1 MKCFV
6 IAGLVLALSLSATGC
21 SNSGLSVDIN
31 KDAVKSAVSSGVD
44 TAKSKMTSEFEDLTK
59 AKDRVSSIVSD
70 AKSGKGL
77 TEETVQTM
85 IEEAIKG
92 TGLEGN
98 IEVKIVG
105 KNYEVKVTDD
115 SGVTLVTMKLAK
127 DSDLLSKE
135 SRDKVVEQI
144 KDFIGKWYTIQ
155 YLN

>member
-6 IAGLVLALSLSATGC
+6 VAGLVLALSLSATGC

-44 TAKSKMTSEFEDLTK
+44 TAKSKVTGGVEDLTK
-59 AKDRVSSIVSD
+59 AKDKVSSIVSD
-70 AKSGKGL
+70 TKSGKGL

-115 SGVTLVTMKLAK
+115 SGVTLVSMKLAK

-135 SRDKVVEQI
+135 SRDKVIEQI
-144 KDFIGKWYTIQ
+144 KDFIGKWYYIQ
-155 YLN
+155 YTN

>member
-1 MKCFV
+1 MKCFIV
-6 IAGLVLALSLSATGC
+6 AGLVLALSLSATGC
-21 SNSGLSVDIN
+21 SHSGLSVDIN

-44 TAKSKMTSEFEDLTK
+44 TAKSKVTSGFEDLTK

-77 TEETVQTM
+77 TEKKVQTI
-85 IEEAIKG
+85 IEEAIEG

-98 IEVKIVG
+98 IKVKIVG

-115 SGVTLVTMKLAK
+115 SGVTLVSMKLAK

-135 SRDKVVEQI
+135 SRDKVIEQI
-144 KDFIGKWYTIQ
+144 KDFIGKWYNTQ
-155 YLN
+155 YTN

>member
-6 IAGLVLALSLSATGC
+6 VAGLVLALSLSATGC

-44 TAKSKMTSEFEDLTK
+44 TAKFKVTNGYEDLKK
-59 AKDRVSSIVSD
+59 ARNRISGIVSD

-85 IEEAIKG
+85 IEEALEG
-92 TGLEGN
+92 TG
-98 IEVKIVG
+98 IEKNVKVELVG
-105 KNYEVKVTDD
+105 KNYEVTVTDD
-115 SGVTLVTMKLAK
+115 SGNTLVSMKLAK

-135 SRDKVVEQI
+135 SRDKVIKQI
-144 KDFIGKWYTIQ
+144 KDFVGDVYSIL
-155 YLN
+155 YLK

>member
-44 TAKSKMTSEFEDLTK
+44 TAKSKMTSGFEDLTK

>member
-1 MKCFV
+1 MKCFIV
-6 IAGLVLALSLSATGC
+6 AGLVLALSLSATGC
-21 SNSGLSVDIN
+21 SHSGLSVDIN

-44 TAKSKMTSEFEDLTK
+44 TAKFKVTNGYEDLK
-59 AKDRVSSIVSD
+59 EARSRISSIVSD

-85 IEEAIKG
+85 IEEAIEG

-115 SGVTLVTMKLAK
+115 SGVTLVSMKLAK

-135 SRDKVVEQI
+135 SRDKVIEQI
-144 KDFIGKWYTIQ
+144 KDFIGKWYYIQ
-155 YLN
+155 YTN

>member
-6 IAGLVLALSLSATGC
+6 VAGLVLALSLSATGC

-85 IEEAIKG
+85 IEEAIMG

-115 SGVTLVTMKLAK
+115 SGITLVTMKLAK

-144 KDFIGKWYTIQ
+144 KEFIGKWYTIQ

>member
-1 MKCFV
+1 MKCFIV
-6 IAGLVLALSLSATGC
+6 AGLVLALSLSATGC
-21 SNSGLSVDIN
+21 SHSGLSVDIN

-44 TAKSKMTSEFEDLTK
+44 TAKSKVTNGYEDLTK

-85 IEEAIKG
+85 IEEAIEG

-115 SGVTLVTMKLAK
+115 SGVTLVSMKLAK

-135 SRDKVVEQI
+135 SRDKVIEQI
-144 KDFIGKWYTIQ
+144 KDFIGEWYYIQ
-155 YLN
+155 YTN